1 MSRFQ
6 IAPSILAADF
16 TQLGQEIDHVLA
28 AGADIIHFDVMD
40 GHYVPNLSFGPMVC
54 DSLRRAGVSHPI
66 DVHLMVENV
75 DPMIEAFVKAG
86 ASYISFHPEA
96 SKHVHRS
103 IRLIKESGCKA
114 GLALNPSTPLDIL
127 DFTLEELDFI
137 LVMSVNPGFG
147 GQSFIPS
154 VLNKIKAIKA
164 RMRDVGM
171 DIPIEVDGGVGI
183 HNIAEIAE
191 AGASMFVAGSAI
203 FGQQD
208 YKQVIDDMRH
218 QLSSVTE

>member
-1 MSRFQ
+1 M
-6 IAPSILAADF
+6 
-16 TQLGQEIDHVLA
+16 
-28 AGADIIHFDVMD
+28 
-40 GHYVPNLSFGPMVC
+40 
-54 DSLRRAGVSHPI
+54 
-66 DVHLMVENV
+66 
-75 DPMIEAFVKAG
+75 
-86 ASYISFHPEA
+86 
-96 SKHVHRS
+96 
-103 IRLIKESGCKA
+103 
-114 GLALNPSTPLDIL
+114 
-127 DFTLEELDFI
+127 
-137 LVMSVNPGFG
+137 MSVNPGFG

-164 RMRDVGM
+164 RIRDVGM